1 MKIVFM
7 RFYTRHN
14 GQGCIETACIF
25 KFHSDDY
32 CTGRTFTGNANQHP
46 ADHHVGYIGKKV
58 AFARTLE
65 MIRTKDQRRGLWQ
78 YFHKHFPNPS
88 GGINV

>member
-14 GQGCIETACIF
+14 EQGCIETACIVKF
-25 KFHSDDY
+25 KGSIDEG
-32 CTGRTFTGNANQHP
+32 TLMGNAKQNPIDGHIEYL
-46 ADHHVGYIGKKV
+46 GRKV
-58 AFARTLE
+58 AFSRAMKKVIFKPTR
-65 MIRTKDQRRGLWQ
+65 KKLWQ